1 MTARSTRSPGPD
13 LPRPRRAMWWAS
25 LAALVVAYAALATGY
40 RLATP
45 FGEAPDEAGHIA
57 YVSFLRANGRPPRH
71 GEVGEPLKQQV
82 KHPPLYY
89 ALCALAATGQDDRG
103 LLFYRNPQFEPAKPR
118 AEVFTASRHTQAE
131 RPPMAPRYAF
141 VAAIRRLSTVL
152 GIVTVL
158 ATVLLSLT
166 VLPGRGA
173 HALAAGAVVAFLPQF
188 LFMSGVVNNDALA
201 TAAGTMA
208 LVAAAR
214 VAVRPPRDR
223 DRIVLGLLLGLGLL
237 AKLTTLAIVAVA
249 GVAVAL
255 AARRARSW
263 RALARGGALCGGTFL
278 AVAGAWLVWN
288 RLLGGDVLGWA
299 GFESAAAES
308 LRRTPLLPDLPVYLR
323 LQFESFFGRFG
334 WMIVPLPRWMYRLY
348 GGLLAAAAAGLVV
361 PAVRA
366 RRRSRASASDPADIG
381 PDGAAAP
388 VPAGDG
394 APPGL
399 IVLGAACVL
408 VYASAFRLAFAFD
421 LVVAQGRYLFPG
433 LGAFAVL
440 FVLGATAWLPARAR
454 PAVQAALAVGWFA
467 LGAYGLTGVLRPAFG
482 PVMGRTDASFA
493 LGEADACGTC
503 PVFGLGWIRLVVD
516 PCAPVRRIRS
526 GAAATFALRWETT
539 GNQSKDGL
547 MMYAQ
552 LVDADGR
559 VVARDDRLPLAGRY
573 PSSAWLVDGRFV
585 ETVSLAAPA
594 VDAPRLATVAVGWY
608 PDGKPDAP
616 VAVTGGGEGAASCP
630 DGARGGVTATGDGY
644 AWPVVLVPA
653 EPVTIPPEAEA
664 RADTFGPAPGVRLA
678 GWLDRPL
685 VAAAGGPTRRLV
697 LTLYWTAATGGAA
710 GDTPDQRPAAGDTV
724 FVHLTAADGRPVA
737 TADGPP
743 AGGRFPPALW
753 RTGDLVPDAHAIDAA
768 GLPDGRYRLTVGWYD
783 AATGHRAAARGGDGA
798 PWAQDEAALGTVVVD
813 GGGVRVER

>member
-1 MTARSTRSPGPD
+1 MTRSPAPD
-13 LPRPRRAMWWAS
+13 VPRPRRALWWAS

-89 ALCALAATGQDDRG
+89 ALCALAATDQDDRG

-152 GIVTVL
+152 GVVTVL

-173 HALAAGAVVAFLPQF
+173 HALAAGAVAAFLPQF

-201 TAAGTMA
+201 TAGGTLA

-263 RALARGGALCGGTFL
+263 RALTRGSALTGGTFL

-288 RLLGGDVLGWA
+288 RILGGDVLGWA
-299 GFESAAAES
+299 GFESAAAGKACGV
-308 LRRTPLLPDLPVYLR
+308 RRCCPTCR
-323 LQFESFFGRFG
+323 CTSASKFRSFFGRFG

-366 RRRSRASASDPADIG
+366 RRRRRVSASDPADIG

-388 VPAGDG
+388 VPGGPRRAARPDRARRRVRPGVRLG
-394 APPGL
+394 LPPGVRVRSGRRAGL
-399 IVLGAACVL
+399 PVPRPRRVRPCW
-408 VYASAFRLAFAFD
+408 YSCSARRRGCRRAPAPRRRPRWRPAGSRLAPF
-421 LVVAQGRYLFPG
+421 
-433 LGAFAVL
+433 
-440 FVLGATAWLPARAR
+440 
-454 PAVQAALAVGWFA
+454 
-467 LGAYGLTGVLRPAFG
+467 GLTGVLRPAFG
-482 PVMGRTDASFA
+482 PVMGRADATFA
-493 LGEADACGTC
+493 LGRSGRVAHAALR
-503 PVFGLGWIRLVVD
+503 PRLD
-516 PCAPVRRIRS
+516 PARHRPCTVRRVRS
-526 GAAATFALRWETT
+526 TPRRQPLRWETT

-547 MMYAQ
+547 MYAQ

-559 VVARDDRLPLAGRY
+559 VA
-573 PSSAWLVDGRFV
+573 
-585 ETVSLAAPA
+585 
-594 VDAPRLATVAVGWY
+594 
-608 PDGKPDAP
+608 
-616 VAVTGGGEGAASCP
+616 
-630 DGARGGVTATGDGY
+630 ARG
-644 AWPVVLVPA
+644 
-653 EPVTIPPEAEA
+653 
-664 RADTFGPAPGVRLA
+664 
-678 GWLDRPL
+678 
-685 VAAAGGPTRRLV
+685 
-697 LTLYWTAATGGAA
+697 
-710 GDTPDQRPAAGDTV
+710 RPAA
-724 FVHLTAADGRPVA
+724 LAVA
-737 TADGPP
+737 T
-743 AGGRFPPALW
+743 
-753 RTGDLVPDAHAIDAA
+753 
-768 GLPDGRYRLTVGWYD
+768 
-783 AATGHRAAARGGDGA
+783 RAAPG
-798 PWAQDEAALGTVVVD
+798 
-813 GGGVRVER
+813 